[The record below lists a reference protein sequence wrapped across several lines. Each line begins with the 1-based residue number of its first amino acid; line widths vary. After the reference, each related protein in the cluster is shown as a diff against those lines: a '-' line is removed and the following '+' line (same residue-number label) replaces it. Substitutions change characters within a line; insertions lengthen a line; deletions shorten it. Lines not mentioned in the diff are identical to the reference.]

1 MRYALSM
8 STTHRHLFLPAFLF
22 VLSTPAF
29 AEDTCSVKAVLG
41 GKPVTMKHCAAAI
54 YEPSDGKYSVTLYFS
69 DTLFTAKELA
79 EFHENSATRDKT
91 EDGKSRTMMHFA
103 FCSGAGTAAAS
114 AAAVKSVET
123 AVNVAGSPF
132 FGRQWVFELPR
143 DKGILKIEKLTGN
156 IVPGGKVSGRITGG
170 KLSDGLKYSW
180 GADFQF
186 TLPAKSAF
194 GGLGCG
200 S

>member
-1 MRYALSM
+1 MFMARRLFVLAL
-8 STTHRHLFLPAFLF
+8 LF

-29 AEDTCSVKAVLG
+29 GEDKCSVKAVLG
-41 GKPVTMKHCAAAI
+41 GKQVTMKYCAASV

-69 DTLFTAKELA
+69 DTLFTAKEL
-79 EFHENSATRDKT
+79 ETFHENSSPADKT
-91 EDGKSRTMMHFA
+91 ADGKQRTMMHFA
-103 FCSGAGTAAAS
+103 FCSGAGKAAAS

-123 AVNVAGSPF
+123 GVNVAGSPF
-132 FGRQWVFELPR
+132 FGRQWVFDLPK
-143 DKGILKIEKLTGN
+143 DKDILKVEKLSGT
-156 IVPGGKVSGRITGG
+156 VLPGGNVSGRITGG

-180 GADFQF
+180 EADFQF

-194 GGLGCG
+194 AGLGCG